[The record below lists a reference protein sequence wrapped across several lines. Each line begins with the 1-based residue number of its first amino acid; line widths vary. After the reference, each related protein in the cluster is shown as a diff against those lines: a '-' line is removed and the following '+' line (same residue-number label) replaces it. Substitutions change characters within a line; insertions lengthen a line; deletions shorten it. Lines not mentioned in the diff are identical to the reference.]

1 MRSRRQRYMKAYI
14 FKDYLATICWGIF
27 QAPPSYIARE
37 TDEFRFCCL
46 ARSVSCLPPPDEFSS
61 CEDLMSNLMLRLCVW
76 LLAGVA
82 IVGNLLVIVWR
93 TRYSRCNQ
101 VPGPAA
107 AISAGTS
114 VSSTRHLV
122 IGRSFIWCS
131 TGYPV
136 TIAFHHIICVRLE
149 LHFALWNMLIGNPKY
164 LLSELVASVSG
175 LCSASVPRY
184 FYSDLFTL
192 YS

>member
-1 MRSRRQRYMKAYI
+1 M
-14 FKDYLATICWGIF
+14 LHTIC
-27 QAPPSYIARE
+27 QENRSYVARE

-46 ARSVSCLPPPDEFSS
+46 ARPVPCLPPPDEFSS
-61 CEDLMSNLMLRLCVW
+61 CEDLMSNLVLRLCVW

-82 IVGNLLVIVWR
+82 IVGNVLVIVWR

-107 AISAGTS
+107 NPAGDS

-122 IGRSFIWCS
+122 IGRSFICCS

-136 TIAFHHIICVRLE
+136 TIALHQLIFERLR
-149 LHFALWNMLIGNPKY
+149 
-164 LLSELVASVSG
+164 VS
-175 LCSASVPRY
+175 
-184 FYSDLFTL
+184 LFTL
-192 YS
+192 EHVNRIIQSTC